1 MLKPPG
7 NQRLK
12 PKSDKLLSKFA
23 FKFNLRR
30 YTPAPAGDRQDDETG
45 AGGCAAPEY
54 RGHGAPVRLFAHSVP
69 VCTGRAPPEY
79 RGHGAPVTL
88 SVCLLWCR
96 RGRETD
102 CSCVPRYKP
111 KSQRPEARSGGWIW
125 LNGQRTTT
133 WGSMNVSK
141 SKNKTLNLLT
151 SLFLGDLSPPCEVS
165 RPLVHPRQR
174 NSRQGHKHGEPA
186 YRATAPSPAAAAA
199 AAAPHHRRRRRH
211 RRVRTLVPAVQ
222 GLTLVQFSAQLERF
236 VWDRGC
242 A

>member
-45 AGGCAAPEY
+45 AGGCAA
-54 RGHGAPVRLFAHSVP
+54 
-69 VCTGRAPPEY
+69 PEY